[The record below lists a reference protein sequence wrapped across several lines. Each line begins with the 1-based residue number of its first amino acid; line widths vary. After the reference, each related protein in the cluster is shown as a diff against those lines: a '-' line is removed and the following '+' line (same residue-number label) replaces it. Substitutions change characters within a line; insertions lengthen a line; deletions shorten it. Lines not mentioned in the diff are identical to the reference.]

1 MEENQPPLS
10 SKISTVVPA
19 TSRRDENSAWHLS
32 NMDLLV
38 KLHYIRAV
46 YFFINDAAL
55 GLSICDL
62 KEPMFL
68 LLDDLAHLSGRIRVE
83 ESGRAFIK
91 CNDAGVRIAESHSD
105 MILEEWFNQNG
116 YSTEDLVHD
125 HMLGPDLGFSPLV
138 FVKFTWFKCGGL
150 CVGLSWSHVL
160 GDAFSA
166 FNFINKW
173 SQILSGQMP
182 PKSLLMPN
190 HKEAKFLHNS
200 NSGNPISVKRAKIV
214 EQHWLATNDTKMGTH
229 SFHINSEQLDH
240 LVTSAFPCGEN
251 QITNNPLY
259 FETLSALLWKYIARI
274 RGGSEP
280 KIVTICTYGTDYRKI
295 DDVPTNGLVL
305 SIVEANVVVGKSDVS
320 DLAKLI
326 AEEKKAENSIVEML
340 VEEKEG
346 TEDFTVYGA
355 NLTFVNLEEAKIY
368 EANLN
373 GQKPIVANCSIHG
386 VGNQGAVLV
395 LPAPEDN
402 KGRMITVSLPE
413 NELDQLKDKLGGEW
427 GVASHLF

>member
-214 EQHWLATNDTKMGTH
+214 EQHWLATNDTKM
-229 SFHINSEQLDH
+229 
-240 LVTSAFPCGEN
+240 
-251 QITNNPLY
+251 
-259 FETLSALLWKYIARI
+259 ALLWKYIARI